1 MANKSLLI
9 SCHRKAVSYLIEQVL
24 QMLMALQPQ
33 TSSDKHRLIEID
45 EVYKIMRKAELALY
59 MLVSKGLILVY
70 KRGIKHYYYEDG
82 LLKLIESGCKQM
94 QVISL

>member
-1 MANKSLLI
+1 MANKLLLI
-9 SCHRKAVSYLIEQVL
+9 SCHRKMVSYLIEQVL

>member
-1 MANKSLLI
+1 
-9 SCHRKAVSYLIEQVL
+9 
-24 QMLMALQPQ
+24 MLMALQPQ